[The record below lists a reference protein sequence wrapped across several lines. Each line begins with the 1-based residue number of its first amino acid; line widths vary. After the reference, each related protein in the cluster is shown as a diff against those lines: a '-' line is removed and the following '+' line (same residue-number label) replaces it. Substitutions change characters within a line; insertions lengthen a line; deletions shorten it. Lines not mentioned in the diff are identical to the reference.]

1 MPVEIPLRSDQPRWT
16 QQVVV
21 GDEYDDDD
29 VSFTDGVSYTLIF
42 DWNGRASVW
51 TMGIQDADGV
61 DLLRG
66 KALRLGS
73 LRTKRHGRESGLPPG
88 DFLLVDLTG
97 THTEAGL
104 TSLGSTHSLLYYTA
118 GGLEDAGL

>member
-1 MPVEIPLRSDQPRWT
+1 MPVEIPLRSDLARWT
-16 QQVVV
+16 QQVVL
-21 GDEYDDDD
+21 GDTYDDDG
-29 VSFTDGVSYTLIF
+29 VSFTDGQSYTLIF

-51 TMGIQDADGV
+51 SFGIRDADGA

-73 LRTKRHGRESGLPPG
+73 LRMRRHGRAGGLPPG
-88 DFLLVDLTG
+88 DFLLVDLSG

-104 TSLGSTHSLLYYTA
+104 TSLGVTHSLLYYTSTELEEL
-118 GGLEDAGL
+118 GL